1 MDDHVILE
9 ELLALLGQNNVTIR
23 SEPMG
28 GAGGG
33 LCKLKDKRIFY
44 VDTEAQSGEMAA
56 TCAQAVNEIMDIENI
71 YLRPQIRDFLEKYR
85 QGG

>member
-1 MDDHVILE
+1 MEDHAILD

-33 LCKLKDKRIFY
+33 LCKIKDKQLFY
-44 VDTEAQSGEMAA
+44 VDTEAHSAEMAV
-56 TCAQAVNEIMDIENI
+56 TCAQAVNEIMDIESI
-71 YLRPQIRDFLEKYR
+71 YIRPQIRDFLEKNR
-85 QGG
+85 QNS